1 MRTTLLDRCCPP
13 PHRRVTGGC
22 DATLD
27 PCSEVLMITDF
38 VRSCEAKLRIWA
50 AHSALGMAILA
61 SPIVAVAQAPAL
73 PPTGSIPAAR
83 LLVNGIVAPASDRA
97 HASAVV
103 ASSKRTRIVIASS
116 LLGAVVGGYV
126 GYQQDRYDLCVDSPT
141 FCHPSGKL
149 ALKLGAAGA
158 VLGGITGLL
167 ISRF

>member
-1 MRTTLLDRCCPP
+1 
-13 PHRRVTGGC
+13 
-22 DATLD
+22 
-27 PCSEVLMITDF
+27 MITDF
-38 VRSCEAKLRIWA
+38 VRSCEAKLRTWA

-61 SPIVAVAQAPAL
+61 SPIVAVAQAPAAAL
-73 PPTGSIPAAR
+73 PPTASIPAVR
-83 LLVNGIVAPASDRA
+83 LLVNGIVAPTSDRA

-103 ASSKRTRIVIASS
+103 TSRRTRIVIASS

-126 GYQQDRYDLCVDSPT
+126 GYQQERYDGCVDVPT
-141 FCHPSGKL
+141 GCPPPPSGKL